1 MTRTVDFRYTVTR
14 NGADLTTIT
23 PVEGGEPVLR
33 CDDSAEIHM
42 SLAGEF
48 VPNAQV
54 NWLTDRIRPEII
66 IDGEATALGTYL
78 PASVED
84 TEGTSARTLS
94 IEAYDPCWLLQDCK
108 TEDMVFFRSGLS
120 YVAAAEQLLTA
131 AGIALV
137 SSTPSA
143 LTLPED
149 KADWEIGTPYL
160 TIINE
165 LLAEI
170 NYKPVWFNAAGMA
183 VLEPITEPDAEHI
196 QHVIDAMDP
205 ECLVLPG
212 ITKTT
217 DIYSAP
223 NVIIV
228 VCENP
233 DKDGDPLVSKI
244 ENRNPSSPLSIQARG
259 RRIVKYEKIRGIA
272 SQAELDN
279 YAQHLM
285 LETMLAGETAQIQTA
300 LRPGWGV
307 RDITAVNYGDFQ
319 AICVEHAWEMELR
332 VGGAMRHTLERIVA
346 QV

>member
-14 NGADLTTIT
+14 GGADLTTII
-23 PVEGGEPVLR
+23 PAEGGEPTLR
-33 CDDSAEIHM
+33 CDDGTEIHM
-42 SLAGEF
+42 SLAGSF
-48 VPNAQV
+48 LPNEQV

-66 IDGEATALGTYL
+66 VDGVPAALGIYL
-78 PASVED
+78 PASVDDQEVE
-84 TEGTSARTLS
+84 TVRTLNV
-94 IEAYDPCWLLQDCK
+94 EAYDLCWLLQDVK
-108 TEDMVFFRSGLS
+108 TEDMVYFRQGMS
-120 YVAAAEQLLTA
+120 YIAAAEQLLTA
-131 AGIALV
+131 AGITLV
-137 SSTPSA
+137 VSTPST
-143 LTLPED
+143 LTLQED
-149 KADWEIGTPYL
+149 RADWEIGTPYL

-170 NYKPVWFNAAGMA
+170 NYKPIWFNSSGMA
-183 VLEPITEPDAEHI
+183 VLEPMTEPDAEHI
-196 QHVIDAMDP
+196 QHIIDATDP
-205 ECLVLPG
+205 DSLVLPG

-233 DKDGDPLVSKI
+233 DKSGNPMVSKI

-272 SQAELDN
+272 SQEALDG

-285 LETMLAGETAQIQTA
+285 MNTMLAGESALIQTA

-319 AICVEHAWEMELR
+319 AICVEHAWEMELK
-332 VGGAMRHTLERIVA
+332 VGGPMRHTLERIVA